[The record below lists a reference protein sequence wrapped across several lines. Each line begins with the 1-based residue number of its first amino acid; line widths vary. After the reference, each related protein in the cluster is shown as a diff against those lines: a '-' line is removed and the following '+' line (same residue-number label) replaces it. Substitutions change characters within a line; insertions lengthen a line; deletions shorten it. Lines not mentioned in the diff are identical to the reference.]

1 MIWILGVLCA
11 LALVALF
18 FPFVFWIDFGADFNG
33 TRARV
38 SLYKKVLYTFKKN
51 FRKEKSTSSEEGEPE
66 KPSEESSEKR
76 ENSGDDAGN
85 DASAELPKDQPAVQ
99 EADKESAESAVEA
112 SAEAPSTPL
121 EKEEAP
127 KQTEEKPE
135 GPTEETAAEKTATEE
150 EAKEET
156 KESATDEALPHEA
169 ITEEEKNE
177 TESDEA
183 DSKEKRSLSDKEFWT
198 LLLTPEFDS
207 RAWWSVRHLTS
218 AFLKLFRVRFVN
230 CFVEGFRMEY
240 HHMGYAAALNGFL
253 KSYPYIGDW
262 DFRMDW
268 TRDHDPR
275 IEGHVRISV
284 NLCRLLGLSVATL
297 FYGGIVAWSFWRRR
311 THILKTGELPELGF
325 IRSKIVKMMMEDN

>member
-33 TRARV
+33 AKARV
-38 SLYKKVLYTFKKN
+38 CLYKKVLGSFSKN
-51 FRKEKSTSSEEGEPE
+51 FRKEASDRSRDDTRKDVPE
-66 KPSEESSEKR
+66 KQ
-76 ENSGDDAGN
+76 
-85 DASAELPKDQPAVQ
+85 SATQVDTDKDSV
-99 EADKESAESAVEA
+99 VEA
-112 SAEAPSTPL
+112 STATPAAPV
-121 EKEEAP
+121 EKKDTP
-127 KQTEEKPE
+127 KQTEEKTE
-135 GPTEETAAEKTATEE
+135 GPTEKNTTNEAEAEKE
-150 EAKEET
+150 KIK
-156 KESATDEALPHEA
+156 KESKEAEPQEA
-169 ITEEEKNE
+169 E
-177 TESDEA
+177 
-183 DSKEKRSLSDKEFWT
+183 SKEKRSLSDKEFWT

-207 RAWWSVRHLTS
+207 RAWWSVRHWMS
-218 AFLKLFRVRFVN
+218 ALFRLFRVRFVD

-253 KSYPYIGDW
+253 KSYPYIGNW

-284 NLCRLLGLSVATL
+284 NLCSILGLSIATL

-311 THILKTGELPELGF
+311 SHILKTGELPELGF

>member
-18 FPFVFWIDFGADFNG
+18 FPFVFWIDFGADFNEVN
-33 TRARV
+33 ARV
-38 SLYKKVLYTFKKN
+38 CLYKKVLGSFSKN
-51 FRKEKSTSSEEGEPE
+51 FRKEASDRSRDDTRKDVPE
-66 KPSEESSEKR
+66 KQ
-76 ENSGDDAGN
+76 
-85 DASAELPKDQPAVQ
+85 SATQVDTDKDSV
-99 EADKESAESAVEA
+99 VEA
-112 SAEAPSTPL
+112 STATPAAPV
-121 EKEEAP
+121 EKKDTP
-127 KQTEEKPE
+127 KQTEEKTE
-135 GPTEETAAEKTATEE
+135 GPTETKATVETVAEKDE
-150 EAKEET
+150 
-156 KESATDEALPHEA
+156 KESKEAEPQEA
-169 ITEEEKNE
+169 E
-177 TESDEA
+177 
-183 DSKEKRSLSDKEFWT
+183 SKEKRSLTDKEFWT

-207 RAWWSVRHLTS
+207 RAWWSVRHWMS
-218 AFLKLFRVRFVN
+218 ALFRLFRVRFVD

-253 KSYPYIGDW
+253 KSYPYIGNW

-268 TRDHDPR
+268 TRDHDSR

-284 NLCRLLGLSVATL
+284 NLCRLLGLSIATL

>member
-1 MIWILGVLCA
+1 M
-11 LALVALF
+11 
-18 FPFVFWIDFGADFNG
+18 
-33 TRARV
+33 
-38 SLYKKVLYTFKKN
+38 
-51 FRKEKSTSSEEGEPE
+51 PE
-66 KPSEESSEKR
+66 KQ
-76 ENSGDDAGN
+76 
-85 DASAELPKDQPAVQ
+85 SATQVDTDKDSV
-99 EADKESAESAVEA
+99 VEA
-112 SAEAPSTPL
+112 STATPAAPV
-121 EKEEAP
+121 EKKDTP
-127 KQTEEKPE
+127 KQTEEKTE
-135 GPTEETAAEKTATEE
+135 GPTETKATVETVAEKDE
-150 EAKEET
+150 
-156 KESATDEALPHEA
+156 KESKEAEPQEA
-169 ITEEEKNE
+169 E
-177 TESDEA
+177 
-183 DSKEKRSLSDKEFWT
+183 SKEKRSLTDKEFWT

-284 NLCRLLGLSVATL
+284 NLCRLLGLSIATL

-311 THILKTGELPELGF
+311 SHILKTGELPELGF

>member
-33 TRARV
+33 AKARV
-38 SLYKKVLYTFKKN
+38 CLYKKVLGSFSKN
-51 FRKEKSTSSEEGEPE
+51 FRKEASDRSRDDTRKDVPE
-66 KPSEESSEKR
+66 KQ
-76 ENSGDDAGN
+76 
-85 DASAELPKDQPAVQ
+85 SATQVDTDKDSV
-99 EADKESAESAVEA
+99 VEA
-112 SAEAPSTPL
+112 STATPATPV
-121 EKEEAP
+121 EKKDTP
-127 KQTEEKPE
+127 KQTEEKTE
-135 GPTEETAAEKTATEE
+135 GPTETKATVETV
-150 EAKEET
+150 AKKDE
-156 KESATDEALPHEA
+156 KESKEAEPQEA
-169 ITEEEKNE
+169 E
-177 TESDEA
+177 
-183 DSKEKRSLSDKEFWT
+183 SKEKRSLTDKEFWT

-207 RAWWSVRHLTS
+207 RAWWSVRRWMS
-218 AFLKLFRVRFVN
+218 ALFRLFRVRFVD

-284 NLCRLLGLSVATL
+284 NLCRLLGLSIATL

>member
-38 SLYKKVLYTFKKN
+38 SLYKKVLGSFHKN
-51 FRKEKSTSSEEGEPE
+51 FRKEASDRSRDDTRKDVPE
-66 KPSEESSEKR
+66 KQ
-76 ENSGDDAGN
+76 
-85 DASAELPKDQPAVQ
+85 SATQVDTDKDSV
-99 EADKESAESAVEA
+99 VEA
-112 SAEAPSTPL
+112 STATPAAPV
-121 EKEEAP
+121 EKKDTP
-127 KQTEEKPE
+127 KQTEEKTE
-135 GPTEETAAEKTATEE
+135 GPTETKATVETVAEKDE
-150 EAKEET
+150 
-156 KESATDEALPHEA
+156 KESKEAEPQEA
-169 ITEEEKNE
+169 E
-177 TESDEA
+177 
-183 DSKEKRSLSDKEFWT
+183 SKEKRALTDKEFWT

-275 IEGHVRISV
+275 TEGHVRISV
-284 NLCRLLGLSVATL
+284 NLCRLLGLSIATL

-311 THILKTGELPELGF
+311 SHILKTGELPELGF

>member
-99 EADKESAESAVEA
+99 EEADKESAESAVEA

-150 EAKEET
+150 EAKE
-156 KESATDEALPHEA
+156 SATDEALPHKA

-268 TRDHDPR
+268 TCDHDPR

-284 NLCRLLGLSVATL
+284 NLCRLLGLSIATL

>member
-18 FPFVFWIDFGADFNG
+18 FPFVFWIDFGADFNKVN
-33 TRARV
+33 ARV
-38 SLYKKVLYTFKKN
+38 CLYKKVLGSFSKN
-51 FRKEKSTSSEEGEPE
+51 FRKETSDRSRDDTRKDVPE
-66 KPSEESSEKR
+66 KQ
-76 ENSGDDAGN
+76 
-85 DASAELPKDQPAVQ
+85 SATQVDTDKDSV
-99 EADKESAESAVEA
+99 VEA
-112 SAEAPSTPL
+112 STATPAAPV
-121 EKEEAP
+121 EKKDTP
-127 KQTEEKPE
+127 KQTEEKTE
-135 GPTEETAAEKTATEE
+135 GPTETKATVETVAEKDE
-150 EAKEET
+150 
-156 KESATDEALPHEA
+156 KESKEAEPQEA
-169 ITEEEKNE
+169 E
-177 TESDEA
+177 
-183 DSKEKRSLSDKEFWT
+183 SKEKRSLTDKEFWT

-253 KSYPYIGDW
+253 KSYPYIGNW

-284 NLCRLLGLSVATL
+284 NLCRILGLSIATL

-311 THILKTGELPELGF
+311 SHILKTGELPELGF